1 MQSDQELNYLTKSL
15 LHHPSPYIIYELDG
29 SIAWA
34 NIAAK
39 YIFNL
44 TDLDALKVAK
54 IDEKVTSN
62 FGDQDSIAL
71 YYDTPIEIS
80 LRKITFYMRTR
91 VHMIPVDES
100 KGIMLIEILCS
111 SRAGLDALR
120 KTIDCIEYD
129 RIELAY
135 QKQVNLET
143 NEVTG
148 VEALLRLRDEDGSY
162 LRNDLI
168 IPQIEG
174 ESLFSLVVLE
184 SLKQLEK
191 FFAVK
196 ESIGLKDATLYLN
209 VSAHTIMHPEFC
221 SIFTDFVTKH
231 SLEPNQFGLEVTET
245 AELADIQIASD
256 SLNALKKQG
265 IKIALDDFGAGY
277 ASLRYIQDLPIDVV
291 KLDKHFT
298 FNIKDPVTS
307 RLIGFVTEVC
317 KDLNL
322 EMIGEGVE
330 TEEERQAMLDLGCK
344 IGQGYL
350 MHRPAFLES
359 FTSSTEEHDG

>member
-1 MQSDQELNYLTKSL
+1 MQTDQELNYLTKSL

-34 NIAAK
+34 NIAAN
-39 YIFNL
+39 YIFSL
-44 TDLDALKVAK
+44 ASLDELSVVK
-54 IDEKVTSN
+54 IDEQVKNN
-62 FGDQDSIAL
+62 FGDLDSIAL

-80 LRKITFYMRTR
+80 LRDINFFMRTR
-91 VHMIPVDES
+91 VHMIPVDLS
-100 KGIMLIEILCS
+100 SGIMLIELLCS
-111 SRAGLDALR
+111 SRSGLDALR
-120 KTIDCIEYD
+120 NTIDCIEHQ

-148 VEALLRLRDEDGSY
+148 IEALLRLQDGEGGYLPNDE
-162 LRNDLI
+162 I

-184 SLKQLEK
+184 SLTQLEK
-191 FFAVK
+191 FFAIK
-196 ESIGLKDATLYLN
+196 EEIGFKDATLYLN

-221 SIFTDFVTKH
+221 SIFTDFVEKH
-231 SLEPNQFGLEVTET
+231 NLAPNQFGLEVTET
-245 AELADIQIASD
+245 AELADINIASE
-256 SLNALKKQG
+256 SLQTLKDQG

-277 ASLRYIQDLPIDVV
+277 ASLKYVRDLPIDVV

-298 FNIKDPVTS
+298 FNVTDPSTA
-307 RLIGFVTEVC
+307 RLISFVSEVC
-317 KDLNL
+317 SDLDL
-322 EMIGEGVE
+322 EMIGEGIE
-330 TEEERQAMLDLGCK
+330 TEEDKQLMLDLGCK

-350 MHRPAFLES
+350 MHRPDFLDS
-359 FTSSTEEHDG
+359 FKAKDT